1 MELIPEVA
9 NFIGYLIGF
18 INSYILNKKYNFKT
32 DNAMKE
38 ELFKFIFTMLCA
50 YIINIFIFFI
60 TYRIL
65 EVNVYISQIIAGIF
79 YLLVG
84 FFFSYFYVFNKKR

>member
-1 MELIPEVA
+1 MKLIPEIA
-9 NFIGYLIGF
+9 NFIGYFIGF

-32 DNAMKE
+32 DNAIKE
-38 ELFKFIFTMLCA
+38 ELPKFIFTMFSA
-50 YIINIFIFFI
+50 YAINIIIFFI
-60 TYRIL
+60 TYRIW

-84 FFFSYFYVFNKKR
+84 FFFSHFYVFNKKR